1 MKRENK
7 LYLFVFFIFVL
18 SLCLFI
24 FTIYLKSVSVIEK
37 IEFDATLVVG
47 DVPGFNVDTNVL
59 TFGTITFNTSSQ
71 RILKIKN
78 DYGFPIK
85 VEFSV
90 EGDIGKFLVFDEMI
104 FLDVEE
110 SRNVSVSTIIS
121 TDEKQGNYSGRFI
134 TIIKRTHGSLESP
147 SLVR

>member
-71 RILKIKN
+71 RTLTVEN
-78 DYGFPIK
+78 NYDFPIK

-90 EGDIGKFLVFDEMI
+90 EGNIWEFLVFDKII

-110 SRNVSVSTIIS
+110 SKEINISTIIL
-121 TDEKQGNYSGRFI
+121 TDEKQGNYSGKFI
-134 TIIKRTHGSLESP
+134 TTIKKSWKENFE
-147 SLVR
+147 